1 MIEIVC
7 NQGSYS
13 QDLSNIDILNKLKE
27 IHEKIKRLNKTYSDP
42 KFGRILNN
50 RTQLFLDKNTQ
61 KFINMTSSFSKK
73 FNTKENEENS
83 QIQIAILGKFLPKH
97 KKTTPLVPVKNL
109 ELEIEEFFESNNVQ
123 LTNNI
128 NEIERKKFLFKSNTG
143 KI

>member
-73 FNTKENEENS
+73 LNTKENEEYS
-83 QIQIAILGKFLPKH
+83 PQIAIFGKFLPKN

-109 ELEIEEFFESNNVQ
+109 ELEIQEFFASNNVQ

-128 NEIERKKFLFKSNTG
+128 NEIEKKNFIFKSNTG